1 VTPISNGSFGIPEIA
16 SDGIHVIDVTDFSTR
31 IEILSSLGVSTTLN
45 RGRVVVYP
53 QANEGVDMPQL
64 TTPAELFT
72 HKLGAALTME
82 QTVLQML
89 QTLEQNAHDAEL
101 KERFAHHRNETEQQI
116 ANLNQVFSAL
126 GEQPGTQPCP
136 TIDGLKE
143 ESEMMIS
150 QSSDELIDAVL
161 LSGAAET
168 EHHEIAVY
176 EGLIANADE
185 MGQDDIVAL
194 LTENLEQEQH
204 TLKKVEAAT
213 KKQAKRLAD
222 QAAA

>member
-1 VTPISNGSFGIPEIA
+1 MPE
-16 SDGIHVIDVTDFSTR
+16 
-31 IEILSSLGVSTTLN
+31 
-45 RGRVVVYP
+45 
-53 QANEGVDMPQL
+53 L
-64 TTPAELFT
+64 TTPTELFT

-89 QTLEQNAHDAEL
+89 QKLEQEAQEPEL
-101 KERFAHHRNETEQQI
+101 KEQFSHHRTETEQQI
-116 ANLNQVFSAL
+116 SNLNQVFSAL
-126 GEQPGTQPCP
+126 GEQPQTQPCP

-143 ESEMMIS
+143 ESEQMIS
-150 QSSDELIDAVL
+150 QTSEELIDAVL

-176 EGLIANADE
+176 EGLITHADE
-185 MGQDDIVAL
+185 MGQEDVVAL

-204 TLKKVEAAT
+204 TLKEVEAAT
-213 KKQAKRLAD
+213 KKQAKQLAQ